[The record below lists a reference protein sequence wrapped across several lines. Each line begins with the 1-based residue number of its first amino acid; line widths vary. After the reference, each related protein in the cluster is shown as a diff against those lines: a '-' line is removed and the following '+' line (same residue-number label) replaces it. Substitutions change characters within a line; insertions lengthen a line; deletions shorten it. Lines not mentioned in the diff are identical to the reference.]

1 LDQNRLARYWRKVM
15 SPNEAREAAAEALFT
30 AITQRLEWL
39 KKDTD
44 EDGTVDEEALET
56 LANASAALSASN
68 IPGPPVVWEPPPPRR
83 IRRVR

>member
-1 LDQNRLARYWRKVM
+1 M

-44 EDGTVDEEALET
+44 EDGTVDAEALET
-56 LANASAALSASN
+56 LANASAALS
-68 IPGPPVVWEPPPPRR
+68 RR
-83 IRRVR
+83 TSQGHRLSGSRRPQGALGRNGGGGK